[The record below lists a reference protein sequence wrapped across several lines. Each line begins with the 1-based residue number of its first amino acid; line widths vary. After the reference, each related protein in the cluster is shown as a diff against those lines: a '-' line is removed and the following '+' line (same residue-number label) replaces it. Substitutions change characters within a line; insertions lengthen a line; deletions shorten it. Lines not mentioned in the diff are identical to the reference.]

1 MVMFLSAGHCGTD
14 RLAEAIGDLYP
25 DVAVAHEPLG
35 PRYAPR
41 RFFRRYADPDA
52 ILAVP
57 EVSAHVE
64 WIERAE
70 RPYVETGWPLFPV
83 LPLLAAR
90 LPERLRVVHLTRH
103 PVPTALAHLERGTYA
118 GGARNDTYTRLAT
131 LGPKDRNVFQ
141 PEYASNW
148 NGLSPYEKCLYWW
161 TEVGMYGRELPG
173 RIDGIPF
180 LRVSAERIV
189 GGDRAAVAKLLDF
202 IGLPWREAWLDHA
215 EPTDRWFH
223 PTDHEVNPLEV
234 HRHPTTVDVARRLGY
249 ELSGLNLGALL
260 AHYDGEPDPQFDR
273 VRDSP

>member
-14 RLAEAIGDLYP
+14 RLAGAIGNLYP

-41 RFFRRYADPDA
+41 RFFRRYVDANA

-64 WIERAE
+64 WIERVE

-90 LPERLRVVHLTRH
+90 MPDRLRVVHLTRH
-103 PVPTALAHLERGTYA
+103 PVPTALAHLERGAYA

-161 TEVGMYGRELPG
+161 TEIGMYGRELPG

-180 LRVSAERIV
+180 LRVSAERIF
-189 GGDRAAVAKLLDF
+189 GGDRAAVVKLLDF

-223 PTDHEVNPLEV
+223 PTDHEVNPLEI
-234 HRHPTTVDVARRLGY
+234 HRHPRPSRWRAGWAM
-249 ELSGLNLGALL
+249 S
-260 AHYDGEPDPQFDR
+260 
-273 VRDSP
+273 